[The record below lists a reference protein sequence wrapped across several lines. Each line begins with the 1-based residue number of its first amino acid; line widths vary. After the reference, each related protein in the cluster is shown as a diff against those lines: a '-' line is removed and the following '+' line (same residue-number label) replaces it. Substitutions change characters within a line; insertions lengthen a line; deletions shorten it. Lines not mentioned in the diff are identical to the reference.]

1 MDKITAS
8 WETLVKDGFYSASTY
23 FHQVIESIDN
33 EFGKGYAK
41 EHPELIGAYM
51 NAAAKGHQATVIG
64 KCIQELAEEIEKAG
78 DAIYSG
84 LNNISEELPQ

>member
-1 MDKITAS
+1 MDKITAN
-8 WETLVKDGFYSASTY
+8 WKTLLNDGFCCASTH
-23 FHQVIESIDN
+23 FHQVIESIDS

-51 NAAAKGHQATVIG
+51 NAAATEHQAVVIG

-78 DAIYSG
+78 DIIYNG
-84 LNNISEELPQ
+84 LNNISEELR